1 MALTDKQIEQERK
14 FLEGVPRFNLAAF
27 LMPPLWGPV
36 NGFWV
41 TILFYPLWL
50 FTDNMIYAA
59 YANPSALTIVL
70 AVLVGAVLLGGM
82 MAFSLVSQ
90 PIAYH
95 RAADKGM
102 SKEQYL
108 KRQRIWA
115 VVSVVL
121 AVLMLGFAS
130 YYNLC
135 IRAEV

>member
-36 NGFWV
+36 NGFWI

-59 YANPSALTIVL
+59 YANPSSLTIVL
-70 AVLVGAVLLGGM
+70 AVLVAAVLLAGM
-82 MAFSLVSQ
+82 AAFSLVSQ
-90 PIAYH
+90 PIAFH
-95 RAADKGM
+95 RAIGKGL

-108 KRQRIWA
+108 RRQRIWA
-115 VVSVVL
+115 LACVVL
-121 AVLMLGFAS
+121 AALMLAFAT

-135 IRAEV
+135 IRTEV